1 MDLGIAGR
9 VALVAA
15 ASKGLGK
22 AVATA
27 LAREG
32 CRLAIFSRS
41 EDALQI
47 AAEEISS
54 ATGAEVLAARADVT
68 DPQDLRAFVGRT
80 LERFGKVDILVTN
93 AGGPPPGSFDDFDDE
108 AWESAF
114 RLNFL
119 SAVRLIRLCLPSMRQ
134 QRWGRIILLTSLA
147 VKQPFE
153 GLILSNA
160 VRTGVVGLAKTL
172 SFELAKDNILVN
184 CVAPGRI
191 ATERVRQLDEAR
203 AAREGRSVEEVR
215 RENEGAIP
223 LGRYGD
229 PEEFGSVVAF
239 LASERASYLT
249 GLTVQVDGG
258 MYRGTF

>member
-27 LAREG
+27 LAQEG
-32 CRLAIFSRS
+32 CRLAIFSR
-41 EDALQI
+41 DADAVGR
-47 AAEEISS
+47 AAEEIRSS
-54 ATGAEVLAARADVT
+54 TGAEVLASRADVT
-68 DPQDLRAFVGRT
+68 VRKDLEAFVAQT
-80 LERFGKVDILVTN
+80 LEHFGRVDILVTN
-93 AGGPPPGSFDDFDDE
+93 AGGPPPGTFDDFDDE
-108 AWESAF
+108 AWERAF
-114 RLNFL
+114 QLNFL
-119 SAVRLIRLCLPSMRQ
+119 SAVRLIRLCLPAMRQ
-134 QRWGRIILLTSLA
+134 QRWGRIVLLTSLA

-160 VRTGVVGLAKTL
+160 VRTGIVGLAKTL

-191 ATERVRQLDEAR
+191 ATERVQQLDEAR
-203 AAREGRSVEEVR
+203 AAREGRSVEDVR
-215 RENEGAIP
+215 HENERAIP
-223 LGRYGD
+223 LGRYGY
-229 PEEFGSVVAF
+229 PEEFGAVVAF

-249 GLTVQVDGG
+249 GVTLQVDGG

>member
-27 LAREG
+27 LAKEG
-32 CRLAIFSRS
+32 CRIAIFSR
-41 EDALQI
+41 DAEAVLRT
-47 AAEEISS
+47 ADEIRA
-54 ATGAEVLAARADVT
+54 ATGAEVIAGRADVT
-68 DPQDLRAFVGRT
+68 SPQDLEAFVKET
-80 LERFGKVDILVTN
+80 VDRFGKVDILVSN
-93 AGGPPPGSFDDFDDE
+93 AGGPPPGTFDDFGDE
-108 AWESAF
+108 AWEQAF

-119 SAVRLIRLCLPSMRQ
+119 SAVRLIRLCLPYMRRQ
-134 QRWGRIILLTSLA
+134 KWGRIILMTSLA

-160 VRTGVVGLAKTL
+160 VRTGVIGLAKTL

-203 AAREGRSVEEVR
+203 ASKEGRSVEEVR
-215 RENEGAIP
+215 AENERAIP

-229 PEEFGSVVAF
+229 PEEFANVVAF

-249 GLTVQVDGG
+249 GVTLQVDGG
-258 MYRGTF
+258 MYRGVL

>member
-1 MDLGIAGR
+1 MDLGLTGR

-22 AVATA
+22 AVAMA

-32 CRLAIFSRS
+32 CKLAICSRDG
-41 EDALQI
+41 DAIRL
-47 AAEEISS
+47 AAEEIQSS
-54 ATGAEVLAARADVT
+54 TGAEVLAAKADVT
-68 DPQDLRAFVGRT
+68 VPQELESLVART
-80 LERFGKVDILVTN
+80 LERFDKVDILVTN
-93 AGGPPPGSFDDFDDE
+93 AGGPPPGNFDDFGDD
-108 AWESAF
+108 AWEKAF

-160 VRTGVVGLAKTL
+160 VRTGVVGLAKSL

-191 ATERVRQLDEAR
+191 ATERVQQLDEAR
-203 AAREGRSVEEVR
+203 AAKEGRSAEEVR
-215 RENEGAIP
+215 RENERAIP
-223 LGRYGD
+223 LGRYGQ
-229 PEEFGSVVAF
+229 PEEFASVVAF

-249 GLTVQVDGG
+249 GVTLQVDGG
-258 MYRGTF
+258 MYRGTM